1 MDQLRPSFGSVLR
14 MLAAPRPLFA
24 GLVDDAALFPPGDA
38 RMGDALRAHAQH
50 RAASYGEMVGPFL
63 CPVSRVDEMAA
74 ALPDGQQVELSLV
87 VDVTGEAAHHA
98 LRQAATDA
106 RLTLVAVEAAHARL
120 GTDAAVVG
128 ENMRRLP
135 TAVGYLEVAR
145 TGFDEALDLVARGGW
160 RAAKYR
166 TGGTGA
172 GDFPS
177 EGELAAFIVACA
189 SRGLPFKLTAGLH
202 HVVRNTAA
210 DTGFEQHGLLNAL
223 VATAG
228 ARAGADEGATA
239 LVLASRDGKAL
250 AATVQ
255 GWSEPDALDVR
266 LLLRSVGCCGVTD
279 PLDELAELDLLPH
292 PAKEAPEA

>member
-1 MDQLRPSFGSVLR
+1 
-14 MLAAPRPLFA
+14 MLAAPRSLFGA
-24 GLVDDAALFPPGDA
+24 LVDDAALFPPGNAPMDV
-38 RMGDALRAHAQH
+38 ALRAHAQH

-74 ALPDGQQVELSLV
+74 ALPDDQQVELSLV
-87 VDVTGEAAHHA
+87 VDVTGEASHHA
-98 LRQAATDA
+98 LRQAATDP

-128 ENMRRLP
+128 ENMLRLP

-145 TGFDEALDLVARGGW
+145 TGFGEALDLVARGGW

-166 TGGTGA
+166 TGGMGA

-177 EGELAAFIVACA
+177 ERELAEFIVACA
-189 SRGLPFKLTAGLH
+189 SRGIPFKLTAGLH
-202 HVVRNTAA
+202 HAVRNTAA
-210 DTGFEQHGLLNAL
+210 DTGFEQHGLLNTL

-228 ARAGADEGATA
+228 ARAGADAGSTA
-239 LVLASRDGKAL
+239 LVLGSRDGGAL

-266 LLLRSVGCCGVTD
+266 RLLRSVGCCGVTD
-279 PLDELAELDLLPH
+279 PLDELAELGLLPT
-292 PAKEAPEA
+292 PSQGGA